1 MAGVV
6 ALIALVA
13 TEIRDGVR
21 LNWRCAVAAP
31 HVVRG
36 FVHGLQYRDPVRPE
50 VSRFDR
56 MNYWKFAPPW
66 RLSRPPGALLHAL
79 PREIIRQRVSGGR
92 EPEQPRGQ
100 TTTTR
105 VASMSTQMSRPSSRS
120 SHRA

>member
-66 RLSRPPGALLHAL
+66 RLSGPPGALLHAL

-92 EPEQPRGQ
+92 EPEP
-100 TTTTR
+100 T
-105 VASMSTQMSRPSSRS
+105 A
-120 SHRA
+120 RANDYYARRKHVYPDEPAVLEI